1 MDSHLKNGPHINK
14 ICGQLFGILKHI
26 QKLRSHLD
34 EDTAKTVVQALI
46 LSKLDYCNSA
56 LVGSASYQLDKL
68 QRVQNMACRVVS
80 NLGKYD
86 HVSSEMKR
94 FHWLK
99 IREHITYKIA
109 ILVFK
114 CRCGN
119 APGYLQDLIKTR
131 QSCRRLQPSSM
142 TSIVP
147 RFCKNELP
155 KSSSFASIGPHI
167 WNNLPVS
174 VRTQVTVDSFKR
186 ALKTHLF
193 NISYGQAVIP

>member
-1 MDSHLKNGPHINK
+1 M
-14 ICGQLFGILKHI
+14 Q
-26 QKLRSHLD
+26 
-34 EDTAKTVVQALI
+34 
-46 LSKLDYCNSA
+46 
-56 LVGSASYQLDKL
+56 GSI
-68 QRVQNMACRVVS
+68 

-114 CRCGN
+114 CRHGN
-119 APGYLQDLIKTR
+119 ATGYLQDLIKTR
-131 QSCRRLQPSSM
+131 QNCRRLQPSSM
-142 TSIVP
+142 TSIVS

-155 KSSSFASIGPHI
+155 KSSSFALIGPHI
-167 WNNLPVS
+167 WNNLPAFD
-174 VRTQVTVDSFKR
+174 RTQATVDSFKS
-186 ALKTHLF
+186 ALKSHQF

>member
-1 MDSHLKNGPHINK
+1 M
-14 ICGQLFGILKHI
+14 
-26 QKLRSHLD
+26 
-34 EDTAKTVVQALI
+34 VQTLI
-46 LSKLDYCNSA
+46 LSKLDYCDSA
-56 LVGSASYQLDKL
+56 LIESALYQLDKL

-99 IREHITYKIA
+99 IRECITYKIA
-109 ILVFK
+109 LLVFK

-119 APGYLQDLIKTR
+119 APGFLKDLIKTR

-142 TSIVP
+142 TSIVS

-155 KSSSFASIGPHI
+155 KSSSLSSIGPHI

-174 VRTQVTVDSFKR
+174 VTTQITVDSFKS